1 MAASPCL
8 DRRYCLSLLIGHFM
22 PVFSSYLSFFF
33 WMATFV
39 RCMYRFFRFVLS
51 KVYLEEENRQNPPLQ
66 DGKHKT
72 DAKK

>member
-1 MAASPCL
+1 
-8 DRRYCLSLLIGHFM
+8 M